1 MPSVQKVSIISNNL
15 NDTEVDWE
23 VILKGSLLKWRE
35 FEQRFPDNFIMKFN
49 QLSGDLDKFD
59 GYWKLEK
66 ITENDTNANL
76 YIDFEIG
83 IPMLKD
89 MLDPVATK
97 SLTENANEML
107 NSLNEKVQQV

>member
-1 MPSVQKVSIISNNL
+1 
-15 NDTEVDWE
+15 
-23 VILKGSLLKWRE
+23 
-35 FEQRFPDNFIMKFN
+35 MKFN